1 VTRKQAVTIFY
12 EVVNRSDKVI
22 YLVRKRGILETNV
35 DGDALVVPIPLP
47 FPEGH
52 GGYDYT
58 FTKVQRGKTYKGQLL
73 IPAGRFNKE
82 QTWLVNVNFGFVT
95 DISGLN
101 RQLRNNED
109 PAPLR
114 GQLGG
119 RIKLVG
125 INGLVVEVEE
135 P

>member
-1 VTRKQAVTIFY
+1 M
-12 EVVNRSDKVI
+12 EVMINM
-22 YLVRKRGILETNV
+22 
-35 DGDALVVPIPLP
+35 
-47 FPEGH
+47 
-52 GGYDYT
+52 

-109 PAPLR
+109 PAPLA
-114 GQLGG
+114 GN
-119 RIKLVG
+119 LVA
-125 INGLVVEVEE
+125 NKN
-135 P
+135 

>member
-1 VTRKQAVTIFY
+1 MYQRRSSESCRLSFPILLALLFIFIAFGLANGQYAPVNKITAETRNGVRVTAWTAQQNVTLKKAVTIFY

-58 FTKVQRGKTYKGQLL
+58 FTKVQRGKTYKGQL
-73 IPAGRFNKE
+73 
-82 QTWLVNVNFGFVT
+82 
-95 DISGLN
+95 
-101 RQLRNNED
+101 
-109 PAPLR
+109 
-114 GQLGG
+114 
-119 RIKLVG
+119 
-125 INGLVVEVEE
+125 
-135 P
+135 